1 MRSFYQFY
9 SNYQYPYG
17 TLAVTDC
24 SYLDELA
31 ELMKYIHSN
40 YSFDSTQAIN
50 IQRMDGYS
58 LWYSM
63 ISGDYVQTLCGTDTE
78 IYNNFKTLLEK
89 VILTKLIPKNSYTAS
104 RGPIRL
110 KDVQE

>member
-1 MRSFYQFY
+1 M
-9 SNYQYPYG
+9 
-17 TLAVTDC
+17 AVTDC

-58 LWYSM
+58 PVIFYDF
-63 ISGDYVQTLCGTDTE
+63 GDYVQTLCGTDTE

-89 VILTKLIPKNSYTAS
+89 VIPLQNSYQRILHGIKRS
-104 RGPIRL
+104 YYS
-110 KDVQE
+110 